1 MSTKVHY
8 VSLAGGLDGIHSPV
22 VMSDGRMIGAEN
34 YEEVFG
40 LQGYRRIYGYERYD
54 GHTQPHTAQYYTIA
68 FITGSAVIAAG
79 DTITGATSGATGK
92 VVGVTLESGSWVRG
106 NAAGYLVVYDITGTF
121 VAAEN
126 LQVSA
131 STKAV
136 CHGTQVINGI
146 GDTHYAESKLLTV
159 TAARAEISA
168 VPGSGGILGAGVYNG
183 VVYAARNAADGLTA
197 AIYKSSATGWL
208 LVQGGLIPNGD
219 WYMDVANFTGSAKT
233 LSLFG
238 VDGKNPPFYYNGTTY
253 DKITGLWD
261 TDATSVSSVVIGTGA
276 KTFVVTEPGMVFV
289 VGQDLTVWD
298 GADAANWMRGTVT
311 SWTPETS
318 TLEINIT
325 SVGGSGTKTSWSIGM
340 SDFSDK
346 PFFSK
351 AHKNH
356 MLYAYPGGQLLT
368 SDIGDPLVAGATS
381 DLFGTGDEITGLL
394 KLKTDNLAI
403 YCRNRIYILSG
414 SSQLDWN
421 LDMYSSVGGAILDTA
436 AEVAG
441 VGIHIDEGGVKS
453 LQATQMY
460 GNYEPS
466 TLSREVAGYVTSISP
481 TIVACHGHK
490 KSQQYRVYSN
500 TGKVLVCTIT
510 TPNALITPEDVSFS
524 ILNYPHKISCAI
536 TGEMVDGTEM
546 HLFGTSDG
554 YVMRESVGTSF
565 DGAVL
570 SSVMRLPFNNFKAAS
585 NKKRFRKL
593 VMELTAPETVTLNF
607 KQDFDYADGYYPNSE
622 NLSVLTYGTGG
633 AFNESA
639 WDTFHWSM
647 PQQTQSE
654 VNITGIGRN
663 MSLLLWHESAVDDS
677 FTLQGILIHYSI
689 LGMVR

>member
-1 MSTKVHY
+1 
-8 VSLAGGLDGIHSPV
+8 
-22 VMSDGRMIGAEN
+22 
-34 YEEVFG
+34 
-40 LQGYRRIYGYERYD
+40 
-54 GHTQPHTAQYYTIA
+54 
-68 FITGSAVIAAG
+68 
-79 DTITGATSGATGK
+79 
-92 VVGVTLESGSWVRG
+92 
-106 NAAGYLVVYDITGTF
+106 
-121 VAAEN
+121 VA
-126 LQVSA
+126 
-131 STKAV
+131 
-136 CHGTQVINGI
+136 
-146 GDTHYAESKLLTV
+146 
-159 TAARAEISA
+159 
-168 VPGSGGILGAGVYNG
+168 
-183 VVYAARNAADGLTA
+183 
-197 AIYKSSATGWL
+197 
-208 LVQGGLIPNGD
+208 
-219 WYMDVANFTGSAKT
+219 
-233 LSLFG
+233 
-238 VDGKNPPFYYNGTTY
+238 
-253 DKITGLWD
+253 
-261 TDATSVSSVVIGTGA
+261 
-276 KTFVVTEPGMVFV
+276 
-289 VGQDLTVWD
+289 GQDLTIWD
-298 GADAANWMRGTVT
+298 GDDATNWMRGTVT
-311 SWTPETS
+311 SWTGGTS
-318 TLEINIT
+318 TLDMNIT

-346 PFFSK
+346 PFFSQ

-403 YCRNRIYILSG
+403 YCLNRIYILSG

-466 TLSREVAGYVTSISP
+466 TLSREVAGYVTSISH

-490 KSQQYRVYSN
+490 KSQQYRMYSN

-524 ILNYPHKISCAI
+524 ILQYPHKISCAI

-607 KQDFDYADGYYPNSE
+607 KQAFDYADGYYPNSE

-633 AFNESA
+633 AFDESA

-647 PQQTQSE
+647 PLQTQSE

-663 MSLLLWHESAVDDS
+663 MSLLLWHESAVDDP
-677 FTLQGILIHYSI
+677 FTLQGILVHYSI